1 MNIVKIIVGVIADTF
16 YFIFIKEF
24 VGTIVSKNLSGWI
37 IFAKISSPVIVL
49 GEGLLKYAP
58 ASTAKISLF

>member
-1 MNIVKIIVGVIADTF
+1 MNIAKIIVGVPADSS

-24 VGTIVSKNLSGWI
+24 AGTIVSMNLSGWI